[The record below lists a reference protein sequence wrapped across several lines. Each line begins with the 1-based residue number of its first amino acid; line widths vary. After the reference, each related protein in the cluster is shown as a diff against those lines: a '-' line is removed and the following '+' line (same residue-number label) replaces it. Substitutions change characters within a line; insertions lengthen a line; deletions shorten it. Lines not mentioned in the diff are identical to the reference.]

1 MNKILLTVF
10 FFFLIFMGFHRS
22 PVVILIPDVQK
33 YNFFNGNVY
42 DKPLNTSKY
51 TEKYML

>member
-1 MNKILLTVF
+1 MNKILLTV

-22 PVVILIPDVQK
+22 PVVILIPDVLK

-42 DKPLNTSKY
+42 DKPSNTSKY